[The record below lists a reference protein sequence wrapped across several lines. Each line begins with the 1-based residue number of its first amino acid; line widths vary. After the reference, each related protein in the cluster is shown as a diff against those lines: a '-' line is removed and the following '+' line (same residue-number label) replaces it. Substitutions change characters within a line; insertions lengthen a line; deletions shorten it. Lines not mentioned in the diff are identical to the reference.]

1 MPVESVAA
9 FKPRTAS
16 ARAKQRKGVAGPI
29 NWPMLIVTLA
39 VGAALW
45 FCPVPAGLEEKAW
58 HMFAIFAATIVGLII
73 KPAPMGA
80 VAIMAITASVLT
92 GTVGLKD
99 SLSGFSNTTIWL
111 IVIAFFISRGF
122 IKTGLGNRVA
132 YLFVE
137 RFGKKTLGLAY
148 SLIATDLVLSP
159 AMPSNTA
166 RAGGIVWPIVQSLS
180 HTFGSRADD
189 GTQNK
194 IGSFL
199 HLCAFQGDMITSAMF
214 VTAMAA
220 NPLAVQLAADTAG
233 IEITWVGWCIAALVP
248 GLVALI
254 VVPLVLYKLNP
265 PEVKETPDAAV
276 VARAKLSE
284 MGPVT
289 SAEKKMIFVF
299 ALILILWI
307 AGSAINLSAT
317 TTGFIGLSFLLL
329 SGVLTWD
336 DVKNEKG
343 AWDTLVWFS
352 ALVMMAGQLNTLGL
366 IPWFG
371 NLMSGSVGGM
381 NWVVALLILAL
392 AYFFSHY
399 LFASATAHVTAMYA
413 AFLTVAIAAGAP
425 AMLTALVLGFFGNLM
440 GSLTHYGA
448 GPAPILF
455 GAGYVSQG
463 KWWGLGAVV
472 SVINI
477 VIWLGVGGV
486 WWKVLGLW

>member
-1 MPVESVAA
+1 MATTAA
-9 FKPRTAS
+9 SFSPRTKV
-16 ARAKQRKGVAGPI
+16 ARAAKKSEGGAAGVNWI
-29 NWPMLIVTLA
+29 NLAITLA
-39 VGAALW
+39 VGAFIW
-45 FCPVPAGLEEKAW
+45 FIPAPVGLEVPAW
-58 HMFAIFAATIVGLII
+58 HLFAIFVATIVGLII
-73 KPAPMGA
+73 KPLPMGA
-80 VAIMAITASVLT
+80 IAIMAITVCVLT

-132 YLFVE
+132 YIFVE
-137 RFGKKTLGLAY
+137 KFGKKTLGLAY

-180 HTFGSRADD
+180 HAFGSRADD

-194 IGSFL
+194 VGSFL
-199 HLCAFQGDMITSAMF
+199 HMAAFQGDVITSAMF

-220 NPLAVQLAADTAG
+220 NPLAVQLASDVAG
-233 IEITWVGWCIAALVP
+233 VEITWVGWAVAALVP
-248 GLVALI
+248 GLVALV
-254 VVPLVLYKLNP
+254 VVPFVIYKLNP
-265 PEVKETPDAAV
+265 PEIKETPDAAK
-276 VARAKLSE
+276 VARAKLDE
-284 MGPVT
+284 MGSMT
-289 SAEKKMIFVF
+289 GAEKKMIAVFV
-299 ALILILWI
+299 LVLVLWI
-307 AGSAINLSAT
+307 AGSSINLSAT
-317 TTGFIGLSFLLL
+317 TTGFIGLSVLLL
-329 SGVLTWD
+329 SNVLTWN

-371 NLMSGSVGGM
+371 DLMSGSVGGM
-381 NWVVALLILAL
+381 NWVVALLALAL

-425 AMLTALVLGFFGNLM
+425 PMLAALLLGFLGNLM
-440 GSLTHYGA
+440 GCLTHYGM

-463 KWWGLGAVV
+463 KWWTCGFVV
-472 SVINI
+472 AIVNI
-477 VIWLGVGGV
+477 VLWVVVGGA

>member
-1 MPVESVAA
+1 MHVEAVAQFGA
-9 FKPRTAS
+9 RTKA
-16 ARAKQRKGVAGPI
+16 ARAKQKTGGKTGV
-29 NWPMLIVTLA
+29 NWPMLAITLA
-39 VGAALW
+39 VGVALW
-45 FCPVPAGLEEKAW
+45 FCPVPAGLEAKAW

-73 KPAPMGA
+73 KPLPMGA
-80 VAIMAITASVLT
+80 IAIMAITVSVLT

-99 SLSGFSNTTIWL
+99 GLAGFSNTTIWL

-180 HTFGSRADD
+180 HTFGSRAED
-189 GTQNK
+189 GTANR

-199 HLCAFQGDMITSAMF
+199 HLTAFQGDMITSAMF

-276 VARAKLSE
+276 VARAKLAE

-299 ALILILWI
+299 ALILVLWI

-317 TTGFIGLSFLLL
+317 TTGFIGLSVLLL
-329 SGVLTWD
+329 TNVLTWD

-371 NLMSGSVGGM
+371 TLMAGSVGGM

-425 AMLTALVLGFFGNLM
+425 PMLTALVLGFFGNLM

-463 KWWGLGAVV
+463 KWWTMGAVV

-477 VIWLGVGGV
+477 AIWLGVGGV